1 MDGAE
6 NAPSLTPVTFN
17 LANSTLRPQV
27 RRNRWSTQAL
37 KMMQKNHTLGTGIAC
52 FGEILLRLAAPH
64 SELLLQSTTFVAH
77 IGGAEAN
84 VAVALSQWG
93 HNASVVSVLPDNAL
107 GHSAAGELRRYG
119 VRTDS
124 VEFRPG
130 RMGLYFLTVGAGHR
144 PSEVLY
150 DREASAFAL
159 APAELVDWN
168 TVLAQASWLHLS
180 GITPAVGPQAAE
192 AALRAARAARA
203 LGVSVS
209 FDCNYRAKLW
219 ERWHGDA
226 RPILR
231 ELVDQADLLFAEQR
245 DIGLILG
252 RSFDGI
258 PAAEQFRAAGDEAL
272 TAFSRLK
279 RIATTVR
286 VQRSVDDHDL
296 SGALLTRQAIHTT
309 RTYSIGRII
318 DRIGSGDAYAAG
330 ILHGVRTGM
339 DDQESVDF
347 AVAAA
352 CLKHSVPG
360 DFNLV
365 SIAEVQNLMR
375 DAGFTVRR

>member
-1 MDGAE
+1 
-6 NAPSLTPVTFN
+6 
-17 LANSTLRPQV
+17 
-27 RRNRWSTQAL
+27 
-37 KMMQKNHTLGTGIAC
+37 MMQNSHKTTAGVAC

-64 SELLLQSTTFVAH
+64 SELLLQTKTLVGH

-84 VAVALSQWG
+84 VAVALAQWG
-93 HNASVVSVLPDNAL
+93 HTASMVSVLPDNAL
-107 GHSAAGELRRYG
+107 GHAAVGELRRYG
-119 VRTDS
+119 VNTEA
-124 VEFRPG
+124 VQFRPG
-130 RMGLYFLTVGAGHR
+130 RMGLYFLAVGAGHR

-159 APAELVDWN
+159 APPELIDWSS
-168 TVLAQASWLHLS
+168 VLANVSWLHLS

-203 LGVSVS
+203 AGISVS

-231 ELVDQADLLFAEQR
+231 ELVDHADLLFAEQR
-245 DIGLILG
+245 DIALILG
-252 RSFDGI
+252 RSFEHVVAPD
-258 PAAEQFRAAGDEAL
+258 QFRVAGTEAL
-272 TAFSRLK
+272 QTFGRLK

-286 VQRSVDDHDL
+286 IQRSVDDHDL
-296 SGALLTRQAIHTT
+296 SAALLSREGLRTT

-318 DRIGSGDAYAAG
+318 DRIGSGDAFAAG
-330 ILHGVRTGM
+330 ILHGVRTEM
-339 DDQESVDF
+339 SDQDSVDF
-347 AVAAA
+347 GLAAA

-365 SIAEVQNLMR
+365 GIAEVQNLVR